1 MLTVACVL
9 RSGGKVGYDAT
20 WVERLENMLRRNI
33 TQPFRMV
40 CLSDVNVPCERI
52 ELEPTGLGYW
62 SKLQLFR
69 SGLFDGPV
77 LYFDLDTVI
86 CGNLDSLIEQLT
98 AQNQFVMWHDDWYDL
113 SSSAI
118 MYWNGDYSFVYDRY
132 CERPDYYHDLYSTHN
147 QDSRR
152 LVGDQAVIASMVP
165 HTFVN
170 AFVPKSWIHVVTK
183 DDSRFDLAECR
194 ILIFRK
200 PNNKPHTQLEH
211 PLVKEHWH

>member
-1 MLTVACVL
+1 VL

-20 WVERLENMLRRNI
+20 WVERLQNMLRRNI
-33 TQPFRMV
+33 SQSFEMV
-40 CLSDVNVPCERI
+40 CLSDVDVPCRRV
-52 ELEPTGLGYW
+52 ELEPAGPGYW

-69 SGLFDGPV
+69 PGLFAGPV

-86 CGNLDSLIEQLT
+86 CGNLDTLIDQLIS
-98 AQNQFVMWHDDWYDL
+98 QSEFVMWHDDWYNI

-132 CERPDYYHDLYSTHN
+132 CRQPEYYHERYSTAN
-147 QDSRR
+147 QDGQR
-152 LVGDQAVIASMVP
+152 LVGDQAVIASLVP
-165 HTFVN
+165 HVFVN
-170 AFVPKSWIHVVTK
+170 QFVPKSCIHVVTK
-183 DDSRFDLAECR
+183 DDSRFNLDQCK

-200 PNNKPHTQLEH
+200 PNNKPNTQLEH